1 MYLFIKTMGYFQV
14 KVICQWLKAKDK
26 ELSLFAMSYSFSC
39 QGQEKSG
46 ASFFM
51 QNNMHLPWMFVKLIQ
66 HLRSEQPLQL
76 P

>member
-1 MYLFIKTMGYFQV
+1 MGYFQV

-46 ASFFM
+46 ASFFYA
-51 QNNMHLPWMFVKLIQ
+51 KQ
-66 HLRSEQPLQL
+66 HAFTMDAC
-76 P
+76 